1 MKNESTNHYEQ
12 IEKYC
17 LELMDDKEKLY
28 FEIEIEHNPAL
39 KQAVTEHK
47 ILLSS
52 FDHLQN
58 TQFIH
63 TALDAIHSHSRS
75 HTELLFDQ
83 LKLHVNR
90 YWRTASVAASVAFV
104 ASFLTFFA
112 ARTVYKKETQAT
124 YQKLSGNINTIIKA
138 QKDIK
143 NEVALI
149 KKNKADIPTGD
160 SKSTG
165 TGFALSQN
173 GYLVTNLHVIDGYK
187 KIFVFTNDNVGH
199 QSEVIATDES
209 NDLAILKITESD
221 FEFKEKIPYSVRK
234 SSPAIAQ
241 RVYSLGYPKED
252 IVYNEGY
259 ISSIT
264 GFEGDSSHYQ
274 LELPSGPGVSGA
286 PIIDEFGNVIGI
298 ISGKQSQSE
307 GITYAIKSKSLLNL
321 LKQMPEDFTAN
332 GLQTNLIKS
341 ETRSSQVKKIQPFVC
356 VVKVYN

>member
-1 MKNESTNHYEQ
+1 MNESTNTYEL

-17 LELMDDKEKLY
+17 LELMDDKEKLF
-28 FEIEIEHNPAL
+28 FEIEIENNPAL
-39 KQAVTEHK
+39 KSAVEEHK
-47 ILLSS
+47 TILMS
-52 FDHLQN
+52 FEHMQN
-58 TQFIH
+58 AQFIH
-63 TALDAIHSHSRS
+63 DALDNIHTHSRS
-75 HTELLFDQ
+75 QTEIIFNQ

-104 ASFLTFFA
+104 ASFLTFVG
-112 ARTVYKKETQAT
+112 ARSIYKKETQAT

-143 NEVALI
+143 
-149 KKNKADIPTGD
+149 KKVDQIEKRKADIPTEA

-165 TGFALSQN
+165 TGFAISQD
-173 GYLVTNLHVIDGYK
+173 GYLVTNLHVIDGSQ

-199 QSEVIATDES
+199 QSEVVATDEV
-209 NDLAILKITESD
+209 NDLAILRITESD
-221 FEFKEKIPYSVRK
+221 FLFKEKLPYSVRK
-234 SSPAIAQ
+234 SNPNIAQ

-259 ISSIT
+259 ISSTT
-264 GFEGDSSHYQ
+264 GFEGDSAHYQ

-286 PIIDEFGNVIGI
+286 PIIDETGNVIGI

-321 LKQMPEDFTAN
+321 LKAMPKEFSGN
-332 GLQTNLIKS
+332 ELQTNALKS
-341 ETRSSQVKKIQPFVC
+341 ETRAAQVKKIQPFVC

>member
-63 TALDAIHSHSRS
+63 SALDTIHSHSRS

-149 KKNKADIPTGD
+149 KKNKVDIPTGD

-332 GLQTNLIKS
+332 GLQNNLIKS